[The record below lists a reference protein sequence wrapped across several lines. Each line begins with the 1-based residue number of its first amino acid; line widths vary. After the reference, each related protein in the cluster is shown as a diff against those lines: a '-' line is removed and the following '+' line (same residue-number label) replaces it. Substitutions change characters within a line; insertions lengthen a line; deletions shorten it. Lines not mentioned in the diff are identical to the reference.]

1 MVQIIKRDEVEQ
13 FVGHQ
18 SEPSAWFMVTQEQ
31 INQFADC
38 TLDQQFIHVDPLAAK
53 EGPFGTTIA
62 HGFLTL
68 SMLTHFAESFSIII
82 EGAHTLLNY
91 GFDKVR
97 FLTPVKVDS
106 RVRASAIFADI
117 EEKNPGQFVVK
128 MKITVEIDGETK
140 PALIAEWITLQML

>member
-18 SEPSAWFMVTQEQ
+18 SEPSEWFTVTQEQ
-31 INQFADC
+31 INQFAEC
-38 TLDQQFIHVDPLAAK
+38 TLDQQFIHVDPVAAK

-68 SMLTHFAESFSIII
+68 SMLSHFAEGFSMIIDS
-82 EGAHTLLNY
+82 AHTFVNY

-106 RVRASAIFADI
+106 RVRASAVFSEIT
-117 EEKNPGQFVVK
+117 EKNPGQFVVR
-128 MKITVEIDGETK
+128 MQVTVEIEGEDK
-140 PALIAEWITLQML
+140 PALIAEWITMQML